1 MTMTDM
7 GDEFRAEANDDDND
21 NDSVLD
27 KLRDSPVGTNDPM
40 IVGDVGPTDIPPGS
54 DGDVDPLLVSDTAGD
69 EPDSSEPV

>member
-1 MTMTDM
+1 MADM
-7 GDEFRAEANDDDND
+7 GDEFAAEANDDDND

-54 DGDVDPLLVSDTAGD
+54 DGDVDPLLVGDTTDSG
-69 EPDSSEPV
+69 EPDSPEPA